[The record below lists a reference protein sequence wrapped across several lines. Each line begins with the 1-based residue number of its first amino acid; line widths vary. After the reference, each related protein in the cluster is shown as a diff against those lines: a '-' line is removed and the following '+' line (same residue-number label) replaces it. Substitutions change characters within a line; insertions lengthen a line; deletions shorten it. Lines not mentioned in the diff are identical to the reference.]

1 MRSNK
6 ITRKHIKSILM
17 RFRTGLFLVTIIIT
31 ACVRKGETKKQVETA
46 ITHKIDLVA
55 VLDTIWQTEQV
66 PIRKR
71 DSAFREYGDKSDSYK
86 KYQSIYKK
94 NHIIN
99 EQKITE
105 ILKDGWPRIEEIGE
119 QGNIT
124 ICNVLQH
131 SSPKIR
137 LKYLPLMRQ
146 ATKNKQLS
154 PWLLA
159 RTEDR
164 IATDRGELQIYG
176 GQIKYYPE
184 TNTFDV
190 WPIVDPENV
199 DKRRAE
205 IGLEPMAEYLKNRR
219 FSLEWNLENQIR
231 RTTIFESEK
240 IKNQ

>member
-1 MRSNK
+1 MVNK
-6 ITRKHIKSILM
+6 TLNKSIKESLIIVI
-17 RFRTGLFLVTIIIT
+17 FLVAVLIT
-31 ACVRKGETKKQVETA
+31 ACGRKNKPKEQAQLENSAT
-46 ITHKIDLVA
+46 IDLAA

-71 DSAFREYGDKSDSYK
+71 DSAFHKYGDESDVYK
-86 KYQSIYKK
+86 KYQAIYKK
-94 NHIIN
+94 NHSVN
-99 EQKITE
+99 EQKIAE
-105 ILKDGWPRIEEIGE
+105 ILKNGWPRIEEIGE
-119 QGNIT
+119 QGNLT

-131 SSPKIR
+131 SSPETR

-190 WPIVDPENV
+190 WPIADPENV

-205 IGLEPMAEYLKNRR
+205 IGLEPMAQFLKNRR
-219 FSLEWNLENQIR
+219 VPLEWDLEDQIK
-231 RTTIFESEK
+231 RTAVFESK
-240 IKNQ
+240 SIKEQ

>member
-1 MRSNK
+1 MVNK
-6 ITRKHIKSILM
+6 TPNKSIKESLIIVI
-17 RFRTGLFLVTIIIT
+17 FLVAVLT
-31 ACVRKGETKKQVETA
+31 ACGRKNEPKKQAQSENSAT
-46 ITHKIDLVA
+46 IDLAA
-55 VLDTIWQTEQV
+55 VLDTIWETEQV

-71 DSAFREYGDKSDSYK
+71 DSAFHAFGDESDEYK
-86 KYQSIYKK
+86 KYQTLYKK
-94 NHIIN
+94 NHSAN
-99 EQKITE
+99 EQKIAE
-105 ILKDGWPRIEEIGE
+105 ILKNGWPRIEEIGE
-119 QGNIT
+119 QGNLT

-131 SSPKIR
+131 SSPETR

-190 WPIVDPENV
+190 WPIFDSENV

-205 IGLEPMAEYLKNRR
+205 IGLEPMAQFLKNRR
-219 FSLEWNLENQIR
+219 VPLVWNLKDQIK
-231 RTTIFESEK
+231 RTVAFESEK
-240 IKNQ
+240 TKKQ

>member
-1 MRSNK
+1 MMRCMSVLFFCV
-6 ITRKHIKSILM
+6 ITIS
-17 RFRTGLFLVTIIIT
+17 
-31 ACVRKGETKKQVETA
+31 ACVRKSDSKKQDEAATPQR
-46 ITHKIDLVA
+46 IDVVA
-55 VLDTIWQTEQV
+55 VLDTIWEMEQT

-71 DSAFREYGDKSDSYK
+71 DSAFHKYGGESEEYK
-86 KYQSIYKK
+86 KYQADYKK
-94 NHIIN
+94 NHKVN
-99 EQKITE
+99 EEKIAE
-105 ILKDGWPRIEEIGE
+105 ILKDGWPKLEVIGE
-119 QGNIT
+119 QGNLT

-131 SSPKIR
+131 SSPEIR

-190 WPIVDPENV
+190 WPIADPENV

-205 IGLEPMAEYLKNRR
+205 IGLEPMAEYLQNRR
-219 FSLEWNLENQIR
+219 FPLEWNLENQIK
-231 RTTIFESEK
+231 RTAVFKSK
-240 IKNQ
+240 SIKEQ

>member
-1 MRSNK
+1 MMK
-6 ITRKHIKSILM
+6 
-17 RFRTGLFLVTIIIT
+17 RFRTAIFLFVMILT
-31 ACVRKGETKKQVETA
+31 ACARKNEPKEQAQTA
-46 ITHKIDLVA
+46 KSQAIDLVA

-71 DSAFREYGDKSDSYK
+71 DSAFHAFGDESEEYK
-86 KYQSIYKK
+86 KYQAIYKK
-94 NHIIN
+94 NHKVN
-99 EQKITE
+99 EQKIAE
-105 ILKDGWPRIEEIGE
+105 ILKDGWPDLKEIGE
-119 QGNIT
+119 QGNLT

-131 SSPKIR
+131 SSPEIR

-146 ATKNKQLS
+146 AAQNKQLS

-184 TNTFDV
+184 TKTFDV
-190 WPIVDPENV
+190 WPIIDPENV

-205 IGLEPMAEYLKNRR
+205 IGLEPMAQYLKNRR
-219 FSLEWNLENQIR
+219 FPLEWNLEDQIK
-231 RTTIFESEK
+231 RTAEFKSTKGKGQYE
-240 IKNQ
+240 

>member
-1 MRSNK
+1 MSVLFFCV
-6 ITRKHIKSILM
+6 ITIS
-17 RFRTGLFLVTIIIT
+17 
-31 ACVRKGETKKQVETA
+31 ACVRKSDSKKQDEAATPQR
-46 ITHKIDLVA
+46 IDVVA
-55 VLDTIWQTEQV
+55 VLDTIWEMEQT

-71 DSAFREYGDKSDSYK
+71 DSAFHKYGGESEEYK
-86 KYQSIYKK
+86 KYQADYKK
-94 NHIIN
+94 NHKVN
-99 EQKITE
+99 EEKIAE
-105 ILKDGWPRIEEIGE
+105 ILKDGWPKLEVIGE
-119 QGNIT
+119 QGNLT

-131 SSPKIR
+131 SSPEIR

-190 WPIVDPENV
+190 WPIADPENV

-205 IGLEPMAEYLKNRR
+205 IGLEPMAEYLQNRR
-219 FSLEWNLENQIR
+219 FPLEWNLENQIK
-231 RTTIFESEK
+231 RTAVFKSK
-240 IKNQ
+240 SIKEQ